1 MGPLPAVRSLVSA
14 LILVLLLSSLS
25 SSITMHKVVA
35 DLQSGCATH
44 ESRLFEVEANMTEVV
59 IPHINRVTQAFAM
72 PSRSVKGNP

>member
-1 MGPLPAVRSLVSA
+1 
-14 LILVLLLSSLS
+14 
-25 SSITMHKVVA
+25 MHKVVA